1 MDESPIST
9 GTLYTTLDPGV
20 PLPGLARLQTGSNS
34 YRGKVKIIFC
44 NFNFLI
50 LGSEKDFYLFI

>member
-20 PLPGLARLQTGSNS
+20 PPPGLAPLQTGSNS
-34 YRGKVKIIFC
+34 YRKKVKVFFWNINI
-44 NFNFLI
+44 LI
-50 LGSEKDFYLFI
+50 LGSEKESYFYK